1 MNWRQRLREVS
12 RLTLVGWAVA
22 FLVQYALGQWLLT
35 ESTVCAPWGTQFSLL
50 DRAVAPLF
58 VWALGTVMVAIAYL
72 LAVVMTAVG
81 KTPLVVAMGLVPVML
96 LPVILLGLSA
106 WFFYRERTVGPRP
119 WRWLKWATLFVLAL
133 GLNVSATLLFCV
145 GMSA

>member
-1 MNWRQRLREVS
+1 MDWRQRLRGIS

-35 ESTVCAPWGTQFSLL
+35 ESTVCAPWGAKHSLFE
-50 DRAVAPLF
+50 RAVEPLF

-72 LAVVMTAVG
+72 LAVVMTMVG
-81 KTPLVVAMGLVPVML
+81 KTPLAEALGLLPLML
-96 LPVILLGLSA
+96 LPVLLLGLSA
-106 WFFYRERTVGPRP
+106 WFFHQERTGGPRP

-133 GLNVSATLLFCV
+133 GLNVSSTLLFCV